1 MSTFRIATVAALLA
15 LTVVAHAFN
24 MSFLNDSPVTRLTAE
39 ELKQYTA
46 FTLKALDE
54 ARDGTTVEWTAPKS
68 QFNSKIT
75 LERTFADAN
84 LTCRDARIETYAR
97 DRNSRG
103 TYTFCK
109 VKGVWTF
116 KIPDA
121 KSGR

>member
-1 MSTFRIATVAALLA
+1 MSTFRIAAGAAL
-15 LTVVAHAFN
+15 VVFAVFAHAFN

-54 ARDGTTVEWTAPKS
+54 APDGTTVEWRAPKS
-68 QFNSKIT
+68 QFTSKIT
-75 LERTFADAN
+75 LERTFTEAN
-84 LTCRDARIETYAR
+84 LTCRDARIEADAR
-97 DRNSRG
+97 DRHSRG